1 MFAPFKIRDS
11 AAAECLNKD
20 RDVPLTFY
28 DFRAELWKHLR
39 NHEPHRKQFT
49 TCAPSLNSESAL
61 ERVEKTTNGG

>member
-49 TCAPSLNSESAL
+49 TV
-61 ERVEKTTNGG
+61 RRH